1 MCIICIEFQKQLI
14 TVNEARGI
22 LSEMQSGMD
31 PNHLVEVEKMLKE
44 EREYDDS

>member
-31 PNHLVEVEKMLKE
+31 PAHLVEIEKMFKD